1 MLAVTLLMNRIKSEL
16 SYPAVLELCNVTNL
30 YKRKGDKSSF
40 NSYRGIFR
48 APVLSNILD
57 KLLHKD
63 EYETMD
69 PNLSDGN
76 VGSRKQRNVRDTL
89 FVMNAIM
96 NAAKQKNQN
105 QQT

>member
-16 SYPAVLELCNVTNL
+16 SYAAVLELCNVSNL

-63 EYETMD
+63 ERMSTRQSNKISQMEMLGQE
-69 PNLSDGN
+69 N
-76 VGSRKQRNVRDTL
+76 KE
-89 FVMNAIM
+89 M
-96 NAAKQKNQN
+96 
-105 QQT
+105 